1 MYNGKYQNV
10 KRINMSLLKVLPAV
24 IALGTV
30 AAVAA
35 GVVTDLIMSDDTVE
49 EVKNTT
55 TKKEVL
61 TKMKNLQN
69 ELARLSDLKMLND
82 RRESTSQVKSIELN
96 VNGVEIG
103 DLISMLEAELVALTA
118 QYNQFD

>member
-1 MYNGKYQNV
+1 
-10 KRINMSLLKVLPAV
+10 MSLLKALPAV

-103 DLISMLEAELVALTA
+103 DLIVMLEAELVALTA

>member
-1 MYNGKYQNV
+1 
-10 KRINMSLLKVLPAV
+10 MSLLKVLPAV